1 MADTALLAPL
11 EPMIRAS
18 IADQVFDVLYQQV
31 LSLALPPGTKMSEAE
46 IAKQLN
52 VSRQPVRDAFYRLSK
67 LGFLLIQPQKATQVS
82 HIHIQDVLKAR
93 FIRTS
98 IEVEVMRRAAQGLTE
113 ADFAKLDA
121 NMIEQHEAVAKGD
134 RASFH
139 RLDDAFHLLL
149 CQGAGVGFVWDAVRE
164 TKAHTD
170 RVRYLSLVEG
180 SQRAMEGHVRIL
192 AALRARDE
200 EAAVAELR
208 AHLGQIEQIIAD
220 LRTANHAWFSD
231 EV

>member
-1 MADTALLAPL
+1 MADAALLTPL
-11 EPMIRAS
+11 EPVIRAS

-98 IEVEVMRRAAQGLTE
+98 IEVEVMRRAAQGLSE
-113 ADFAKLDA
+113 ADFTKLDA
-121 NMIEQHEAVAKGD
+121 NMVEQHEAVAKGD

-139 RLDDAFHLLL
+139 RLDDAFHHLL

-164 TKAHTD
+164 NKAHTD
-170 RVRYLSLVEG
+170 RVRYLSLAEG

-192 AALRARDE
+192 KALRARDE

-208 AHLGQIEQIIAD
+208 AHLGQIEQIIED
-220 LRTANHAWFSD
+220 LRRANHTWFSD
-231 EV
+231 EA

>member
-1 MADTALLAPL
+1 MADTALLTPL
-11 EPMIRAS
+11 EPVVRAS
-18 IADQVFDVLYQQV
+18 IADQVFDVLHHQV

-98 IEVEVMRRAAQGLTE
+98 IEVEVMRRAAQGLSAT
-113 ADFAKLDA
+113 DLAKLDA
-121 NMIEQHEAVAKGD
+121 NMEEQHEAVSKGD

-139 RLDDAFHLLL
+139 RLDDAFHHLL

-164 TKAHTD
+164 NKAHTD
-170 RVRYLSLVEG
+170 RVRYLSLAEG

-192 AALRARDE
+192 NALRSRDE

-208 AHLGQIEQIIAD
+208 VHLGQIEQIIED
-220 LRTANHAWFSD
+220 LRRANHAWFSD
-231 EV
+231 EA

>member
-1 MADTALLAPL
+1 MADTALLTPL
-11 EPMIRAS
+11 EPVIRAS
-18 IADQVFDVLYQQV
+18 IADQVFDVLHQQV

-82 HIHIQDVLKAR
+82 HIHIQDVLRAR

-98 IEVEVMRRAAQGLTE
+98 IEVEVMRRAAQGLSE

-121 NMIEQHEAVAKGD
+121 NMIEQQAAVAKGD

-139 RLDDAFHLLL
+139 RLDDAFHHLL

-164 TKAHTD
+164 NKAHTD
-170 RVRYLSLVEG
+170 RVRYLSLAEG

-192 AALRARDE
+192 IALRARDE

-208 AHLGQIEQIIAD
+208 AHLGQIEQIIQD
-220 LRTANHAWFSD
+220 LRAANHTWFSD

>member
-1 MADTALLAPL
+1 MADTALLTPL
-11 EPMIRAS
+11 EPVIRAS
-18 IADQVFDVLYQQV
+18 IADQVFDVLHQQV

-82 HIHIQDVLKAR
+82 HIHIQDVLRAR

-98 IEVEVMRRAAQGLTE
+98 IEVEVMRRAAQGLSE

-121 NMIEQHEAVAKGD
+121 NMIEQQAAVAKGD

-139 RLDDAFHLLL
+139 RLDDAFHHLL

-164 TKAHTD
+164 NKAHTD
-170 RVRYLSLVEG
+170 RVRYLSLAEG

-192 AALRARDE
+192 IALRARDE

-208 AHLGQIEQIIAD
+208 AHLGQIEQIIQD
-220 LRTANHAWFSD
+220 LRTANHSWFSD

>member
-164 TKAHTD
+164 NKAHTD

-220 LRTANHAWFSD
+220 LRIANHAWFSD